1 MCQHSR
7 QENILPAQAGVLP
20 TIMHTGET
28 GSILCTKCEKGGI
41 LLHYRLQ
48 EYCRLVA
55 GARRGAIYNLQTGK
69 VLSVNQGAL
78 ELLLSCQQSP
88 LEDILDL
95 KAPEDKIFTDF
106 LHRLA
111 EMGLGS
117 FFLDKPAPAKVDTLP
132 AEPSKLN
139 FLWLEITS
147 ACNNKC
153 LHCYATSGP
162 SSSSDAVPHQ
172 RWLSLIAE
180 ARAAGASAIQFIGG
194 EPLLYPRWRELAEKA
209 CAEGFEFI
217 EIFTN
222 ATLVD
227 DSCVDFCQK
236 HKIHIATTIYADNAA
251 VHDRV
256 TLNPGSFAKTMAAIE
271 KILAAKVPLRIASII
286 MKANEREAENIMKL
300 CAGLGVEATPPDI
313 VRPTGRGDDK
323 DLLPT
328 VYTKPPIRP
337 PFYTDAESFAKAQR
351 CHSCLDG
358 KIAVTAG
365 GDVIP
370 CIFAR
375 SEVCGNILTAP
386 LADVLKEQR
395 LQQCWHTTKD
405 SVEKCKDCEYRY
417 ACTDCRPL
425 AQGSDSAKRW
435 LACSVGCPY
444 NPYTGKWEE

>member
-1 MCQHSR
+1 MY
-7 QENILPAQAGVLP
+7 
-20 TIMHTGET
+20 
-28 GSILCTKCEKGGI
+28 
-41 LLHYRLQ
+41 YRLQ
-48 EYCRLVA
+48 DYCRLVA

-78 ELLLSCQQSP
+78 QLLLACQQSP

-95 KAPEDKIFTDF
+95 TAPEDKAFVDF
-106 LHRLA
+106 LHRLT

-117 FFLDKPAPAKVDTLP
+117 LYLDKPAARADDPPEQPPL
-132 AEPSKLN
+132 KLD
-139 FLWLEITS
+139 FLWLELTS
-147 ACNNKC
+147 GCNNRC

-162 SSSSDAVPHQ
+162 CADSDAVPHH
-172 RWLSLIAE
+172 RWLALIAE
-180 ARAAGASAIQFIGG
+180 ARAAGATAIQLIGG

-209 CAEGFEFI
+209 HAEGYEFI

-222 ATLVD
+222 ATLITD
-227 DSCVDFCQK
+227 DDVAFFK
-236 HKIHIATTIYADNAA
+236 KYNINIATTIYADNPE

-256 TLNPGSFAKTMAAIE
+256 TLHPGSFAKTMAAVD
-271 KILAAKVPLRIASII
+271 KILAAQVPLRIASIV
-286 MKANEREAENIMKL
+286 MKANEHEAQNIMDL
-300 CAGLGVEATPPDI
+300 CGRLGVEVSPPDV
-313 VRPTGRGDDK
+313 VRPTGRGDDR

-328 VYTKPPIRP
+328 AYAKPPIKP
-337 PFYTDAESFAKAQR
+337 PFYTDPDTFAKAR
-351 CHSCLDG
+351 SCHSCLAG

-375 SEVCGNILTAP
+375 SQICGNILVAP
-386 LADVLKEQR
+386 LADVLNGQT
-395 LQQCWHTTKD
+395 LQQCWRTTKD
-405 SVEKCKDCEYRY
+405 QVDKCQDCEYRY

-435 LACSVGCPY
+435 LACSVDCSY